1 MAKKSSIAKNLKRI
15 ALSAKYSALRV
26 SLKKQLL
33 DTSLSDEQYWE
44 VQRKLSKLP
53 KNSSP
58 IRVRNRCAITG
69 RARGYRR
76 WFGLS
81 RLQLR
86 EMVSFG
92 EIPGVT
98 KSSW

>member
-1 MAKKSSIAKNLKRI
+1 MAKKSSIAKNEKRM
-15 ALSAKYSALRV
+15 ALVAKYATVRDA
-26 SLKKQLL
+26 LKKQLL
-33 DTSLSDEQYWE
+33 DVSLSDEQYWDA
-44 VQRKLSKLP
+44 QRKLSKLP

-86 EMVSFG
+86 DMISFG

>member
-1 MAKKSSIAKNLKRI
+1 MAKKSAVARNNKRQDLV
-15 ALSAKYSALRV
+15 ARYAEERRA
-26 SLKKQLL
+26 LKKKLI
-33 DTSLSDEQYWE
+33 DPTLSDEEYFAA
-44 VQRKLSKLP
+44 QRRMAKLP
-53 KNSSP
+53 RNSSKV
-58 IRVRNRCAITG
+58 RVRNRCSITG

-81 RLQLR
+81 RIQLR